1 MRFGLAIPNNWGL
14 ENPQEVIDIG
24 VEAERL
30 GYDSVWVSHHVLHV
44 GNVLARLGGRPYYDA
59 LTILTYLAAVT
70 ERVRLG
76 ASVLVLPYL
85 NPIVLAKSLATLDVL
100 SKGRIT
106 VGVGAGAVRPESD
119 ALGSDFT
126 RRGAYTDE
134 SIAIMKELWTED
146 DPTFEG
152 EFYSFSE
159 VKFSPKP
166 TQQPHP
172 PIWIGG
178 RSRAAIRRTAR
189 LGDGWH
195 PNPSTVDEVADLVG
209 YLGERVEAAGRSMS
223 DVAVSV
229 RCELD
234 VLDSTAAEQRAPMIG
249 TVDQLLA
256 TIDSFARLGVS
267 EIVFSVS
274 SGEAGRVRGIMEM
287 FADKV
292 MPRAER

>member
-1 MRFGLAIPNNWGL
+1 MRFGLAIPNNWGF
-14 ENPQEVIDIG
+14 ENPQEVVDIG
-24 VEAERL
+24 VDAEQL
-30 GYDSVWVSHHVLHV
+30 GYDSVWVSHHVLHA
-44 GNVLARLGGRPYYDA
+44 GYVLDRLGGRPYYDA

-76 ASVLVLPYL
+76 TTVLVLPYL

-100 SKGRIT
+100 SKGRVIVG
-106 VGVGAGAVRPESD
+106 VGVGALRPESD
-119 ALGSDFT
+119 ALGSDFA
-126 RRGAYTDE
+126 RRGAYSDE
-134 SIAIMKELWTED
+134 SIAIMKALWTED

-152 EFYSFSE
+152 EFYSFSG

-166 TQQPHP
+166 TQRPHP

-209 YLGERVEAAGRSMS
+209 YLEGRVKAAGRSMS
-223 DVAVSV
+223 DVTLSV

-234 VLDSTAAEQRAPMIG
+234 VLDSAAAEQRAPMIG
-249 TVDQLLA
+249 TPDQLLA

-274 SGEAGRVRGIMEM
+274 SGEGSRVHGIMER
-287 FADKV
+287 FADRV
-292 MPRAER
+292 MPRAKR